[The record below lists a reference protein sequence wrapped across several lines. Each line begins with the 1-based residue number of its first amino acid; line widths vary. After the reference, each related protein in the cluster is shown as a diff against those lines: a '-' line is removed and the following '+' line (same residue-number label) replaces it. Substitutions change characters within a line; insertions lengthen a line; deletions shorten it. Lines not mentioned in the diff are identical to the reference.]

1 MSTLDDFLA
10 SIKEVKWFSESGELP
25 SGCVLFDSMGAAL
38 AADDG
43 TLDTN
48 WYTARADNAL
58 AGKGDALDAA
68 HAAWGA
74 VFDAAEVACKYAPW
88 NAIRYAA
95 RDASLLAG
103 CIASWNDPTEE
114 TTVYALKRWSV
125 WTAGYGLLREANG
138 MLYCYGIGKWIR

>member
-1 MSTLDDFLA
+1 MDTLDDFLA
-10 SIKEVKWFSESGELP
+10 SINEVKWLLGLGELP
-25 SGCVLFDSMGAAL
+25 DGCLLFDSMGAAL
-38 AADDG
+38 KAADADDG

-74 VFDAAEVACKYAPW
+74 VFDAADVVCKYAPLK
-88 NAIRYAA
+88 AIRHAA

-103 CIASWNDPTEE
+103 CIASWDDPTEG

-125 WTAGYGLLREANG
+125 WTAGYGLMREANG
-138 MLYCYGIGKWIR
+138 MLYCYRSGK